1 MIKQDSI
8 KDIVQHEGIGLN
20 EEIEQDDRIGQHE
33 GIGQDDGI
41 GQHVEFG
48 LNEGLGQIK
57 YQVNILLDGL
67 GQHEGLGQQE
77 EIEQRFEELG
87 QHEGP
92 ENMKDYY
99 TMLGQYVGLTRT
111 VLTHSLKIVISKYI
125 LFKYKLLFV

>member
-67 GQHEGLGQQE
+67 GQHEG
-77 EIEQRFEELG
+77 
-87 QHEGP
+87 P